1 MITKN
6 TSASILAAA
15 VLAGCA
21 YEPLIWTHRT
31 SGATDYER
39 DSAQCR
45 NEATY
50 GAANYNAL
58 VTYCMRVRGWYQVQS
73 NPLHSDQTVPVP
85 LARAPRVRSAHTL
98 PPPVTGEPSA
108 PDLAA
113 PPLARDKAGGRWS
126 YAAERATAFYF
137 ASCEMPRA
145 YLTSSIGVRTEF
157 FEVVCASGRSLEMQ
171 CDHAE
176 CAPS

>member
-1 MITKN
+1 MI
-6 TSASILAAA
+6 A
-15 VLAGCA
+15 VPVRATFLLTALLAGCA
-21 YEPLIWTHRT
+21 YEPLTWTHRT
-31 SGATDYER
+31 LGAADYER

-58 VTYCMRVRGWYQVQS
+58 VTRCMQGRGWYQVQS
-73 NPLHSDQTVPVP
+73 NPLHGDQTIPVP
-85 LARAPRVRSAHTL
+85 RAAVPRTRGAYQL
-98 PPPVTGEPSA
+98 PLSISGEPSA

-113 PPLARDKAGGRWS
+113 PPLARDNPGGRWGH
-126 YAAERATAFYF
+126 AAERAAAFYF

-145 YLTSSIGVRTEF
+145 YLTSTVGLRTEF

-171 CDHAE
+171 CDYAD